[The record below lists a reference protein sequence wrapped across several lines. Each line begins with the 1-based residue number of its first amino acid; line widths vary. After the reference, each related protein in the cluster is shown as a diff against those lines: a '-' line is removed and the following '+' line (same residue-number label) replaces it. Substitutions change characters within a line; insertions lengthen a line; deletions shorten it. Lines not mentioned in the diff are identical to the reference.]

1 MATEALTL
9 ADDDRITAPGH
20 VGRQHANSLESTAAR
35 IFRVARTA
43 YRRNN
48 LPHPKAPRPMAL
60 EHEITGLLAELRSGE
75 RGALDRLFSL
85 VYEDLHARA
94 ARELRRRSPG
104 ETLSTTVLV
113 HELYLK
119 LANAAPLAVEDRR
132 HFFALA
138 ARAMRQ
144 IVVDHARRALARKR
158 RAGARA
164 TTLDVPDL
172 SPGVEPAELLA
183 LDGAL
188 AELTELDER
197 LARTVELRFFGGLS
211 VEETAEM
218 MEVSPRTV
226 KRDWRK
232 ARAFLH
238 RTMADTSAQ

>member
-1 MATEALTL
+1 
-9 ADDDRITAPGH
+9 
-20 VGRQHANSLESTAAR
+20 
-35 IFRVARTA
+35 
-43 YRRNN
+43 
-48 LPHPKAPRPMAL
+48 MAL
-60 EHEITGLLAELRSGE
+60 EHEITRLLADLRTGE

-85 VYEDLHARA
+85 VYEELRVRA
-94 ARELRRRSPG
+94 ERELRRRTPG

-113 HELYLK
+113 HELYIK
-119 LANAAPLAVEDRR
+119 LADATPLAIGDRR

-144 IVVDHARRALARKR
+144 IVVDHARRALAQKR
-158 RAGARA
+158 GGGVRA

-172 SPGVEPAELLA
+172 APAVEPAEFLA
-183 LDGAL
+183 LDRAL
-188 AELTELDER
+188 AELSELDER

-238 RTMADTSAQ
+238 RAMADGPAQ